1 MLRANKEISEAHPV
15 ISPARL
21 KLPTFP
27 AEGEVFNNSDLTL
40 LLHFLFIATL
50 LYYVKACSYYF
61 LLQCVTVYWL
71 TVIICRIVWNQIH
84 ILWFISLLTGQ
95 KLIDTDIRFWI
106 SLPEWYWSP
115 VRRVLKTIKFKQS
128 Q

>member
-40 LLHFLFIATL
+40 LLHFLFIDTL
-50 LYYVKACSYYF
+50 LCEGLQLLF
-61 LLQCVTVYWL
+61 LLQCVTVLCYYL
-71 TVIICRIVWNQIH
+71 QN
-84 ILWFISLLTGQ
+84 SLKSNTYY
-95 KLIDTDIRFWI
+95 DSFRF
-106 SLPEWYWSP
+106 
-115 VRRVLKTIKFKQS
+115 
-128 Q
+128 

>member
-50 LYYVKACSYYF
+50 LSTLLCEGLQLLFFVTMCYGLLINCYYLQNSLKSNTYYDSF
-61 LLQCVTVYWL
+61 
-71 TVIICRIVWNQIH
+71 N
-84 ILWFISLLTGQ
+84 F
-95 KLIDTDIRFWI
+95 
-106 SLPEWYWSP
+106 
-115 VRRVLKTIKFKQS
+115 
-128 Q
+128 